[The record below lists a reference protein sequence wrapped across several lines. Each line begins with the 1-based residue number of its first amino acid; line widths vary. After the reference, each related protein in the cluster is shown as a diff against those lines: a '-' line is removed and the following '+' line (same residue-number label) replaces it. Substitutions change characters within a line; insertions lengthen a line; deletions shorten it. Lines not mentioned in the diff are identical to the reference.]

1 MMVAFDLLTDKNLLH
16 LGGDATV
23 NLTLLH
29 NEVPS
34 HLVVNYNDA
43 GPVVANHSECKEVV
57 LEVMKRRLCEV
68 S

>member
-1 MMVAFDLLTDKNLLH
+1 MVAFDLLTDKNLLH
-16 LGGDATV
+16 LRGNASV

-29 NEVPS
+29 NEVSS

-43 GPVVANHSECKEVV
+43 GPVVTNHSECTEIVSMEVI
-57 LEVMKRRLCEV
+57 KRRLCEV

>member
-16 LGGDATV
+16 LGGDASV

-43 GPVVANHSECKEVV
+43 GPTVANHSEC
-57 LEVMKRRLCEV
+57 
-68 S
+68 